1 MLRELLVQDIGRP
14 APSYFTLN
22 ASGGAVT
29 GMGVVI
35 TNAAALE
42 VGFPGS
48 ATDTNVYFLEKERI
62 PTGINAAYPNLPD
75 TFEEFVTIP
84 NGAKVKMR
92 HYLPGEMIAT
102 DQINTT
108 NVNAIVNATYLAVGT
123 DGKLDTTAN
132 SGADA
137 SKIQFMGKEVIGG
150 IDMYKI
156 LFLD

>member
-1 MLRELLVQDIGRP
+1 MIRELLVQDYGHP
-14 APSYFTLN
+14 APSYYTIN
-22 ASGGAVT
+22 ASDAKT

-42 VGFPGS
+42 VGYPE
-48 ATDTNVYFLEKERI
+48 AAADENVYFLHKERI
-62 PTGINAAYPNLPD
+62 PTGINTAYTYLPD
-75 TFEEFVTIP
+75 TFDEFVNIT

-102 DQINTT
+102 DQINAS
-108 NVNAIVNATYLAVGT
+108 NVNAIVNAAFVKVGT
-123 DGKLDTTAN
+123 DGKIDVTAN

-137 SKIQFMGKEVIGG
+137 SKMKFMGKEVIGG

>member
-1 MLRELLVQDIGRP
+1 MIRELLVQDTGHP
-14 APSYFTLN
+14 APSYYTIN
-22 ASGGAVT
+22 AANAKT

-42 VGFPGS
+42 VGYPGS
-48 ATDTNVYFLEKERI
+48 AADENVYFLHKERI
-62 PTGINAAYPNLPD
+62 PTGINAAYTNLPD
-75 TFEEFVTIP
+75 TFDEFVNIV
-84 NGAKVKMR
+84 NGSKVKMR
-92 HYLPGEMIAT
+92 HYEPGDVIAT

-108 NVNAIVNATYLAVGT
+108 NVNAIVNASYVKVGT
-123 DGKLDTTAN
+123 DGKIDATAN

-137 SKIQFMGKEVIGG
+137 SKMQFLGKEVIGG